1 MSEITKHE
9 CNGCQAIITVGGT
22 DAFPIV
28 KAVEGGDDDAN
39 DWEVGQQFVDL
50 YAGIDELNE
59 RLDAGS
65 IVPSGECPLCY
76 SLTYLVNPPSYSSQ
90 YLLEKF
96 QAQHVEDVYILLPR
110 ERDTIIA
117 ALRLWQQMQDK
128 SSRRFFANNFDFLM
142 LDDITTNGGAHDAL
156 DENEIDILIED
167 KINVARPIPTT
178 PVEPSTNNED
188 ERVSHSSKH
197 RVVVSVSG
205 GLVQAV
211 YGDDSAVEV
220 LTVDHDNI
228 EQGDDGVCDEHLIP
242 LDLLKDNETAEA
254 IQKYL
259 EPDSDDLC
267 DTCMRS
273 GVAIARTDED
283 GNTVCVECDED

>member
-1 MSEITKHE
+1 MSDTITSKHHCGN
-9 CNGCQAIITVGGT
+9 CNVVVTVNDDTAKIIAIENAESGELVDGMEFGLHTIHHLHTRLEPGG
-22 DAFPIV
+22 
-28 KAVEGGDDDAN
+28 
-39 DWEVGQQFVDL
+39 
-50 YAGIDELNE
+50 
-59 RLDAGS
+59 
-65 IVPSGECPLCY
+65 IVPSGQCPDCNCFCY
-76 SLTYLVNPPSYSSQ
+76 PATSGDANDIAI
-90 YLLEKF
+90 
-96 QAQHVEDVYILLPR
+96 AQHPEDVYILLPR

-117 ALRLWQQMQDK
+117 ALRVWQEVSNA

-142 LDDITTNGGAHDAL
+142 LDDITTNGGSHDSL
-156 DENEIDILIED
+156 DENEIDILIEN
-167 KINVARPIPTT
+167 KINASRPSSTT
-178 PVEPSTNNED
+178 LADTVNAKD